1 MNSEN
6 TSWDAIPSPDLH
18 DLKVDWDY
26 KTDEPDERRQSH
38 RLSDQELIKMF
49 GVACIPAKIAT
60 VRTVHRGILQDISE
74 TGLAVRLPD
83 ALAVDERVKLGF
95 FLDGNKILCQG
106 TVRHVNEGALGY
118 TCGIRLSGLDEATRA
133 RLSSLYV
140 SATLKRN
147 R

>member
-1 MNSEN
+1 MNREN
-6 TSWDAIPSPDLH
+6 TSWDEIPFPDLG

-26 KTDEPDERRQSH
+26 KTDEPDDRRQAQ
-38 RLSDQELIKMF
+38 RLNNQELIKMF

-60 VRTVHRGILQDISE
+60 VQTVHRGILQDISE
-74 TGLAVRLPD
+74 TGLAVRLPE
-83 ALAVDERVKLGF
+83 ALTVDERVKIGF

-106 TVRHVNEGALGY
+106 TVRHVNQGSLGY
-118 TCGIRLSGLDEATRA
+118 TCGLRLSGLDEATRA

-140 SATLKRN
+140 SAAMKRN